1 MRIACLSVSL
11 TVWLSACHSVYAS
24 RSKNQC
30 HKNIQY
36 DNGKA
41 VDNEIQT
48 KNGEHCERKRVC
60 MTSIIFYSW
69 ILHTHKIE
77 LRLLL
82 VKMKNRNNIMESK
95 FCTKESFVNQ
105 PTKQPTK
112 HKWKKNLKWL
122 FAWAFYFPHFIS
134 TQFGG
139 IYIYLFVCFE
149 KWTIE
154 RLTMQFPAFGRCFF
168 WGREGFHSFASLSK
182 IYAFMMIFD
191 IMFSFI
197 ATIHHYECFLL
208 ELHQNVLGCVHEIQ
222 HNNMTPHF

>member
-112 HKWKKNLKWL
+112 HKWKKTLNDCLPELFTFLISSQPNLVEFIFICL
-122 FAWAFYFPHFIS
+122 FALKNGP
-134 TQFGG
+134 
-139 IYIYLFVCFE
+139 
-149 KWTIE
+149 
-154 RLTMQFPAFGRCFF
+154 
-168 WGREGFHSFASLSK
+168 SK
-182 IYAFMMIFD
+182 D
-191 IMFSFI
+191 
-197 ATIHHYECFLL
+197 
-208 ELHQNVLGCVHEIQ
+208 
-222 HNNMTPHF
+222 